1 MVEAPRSFVTTRG
14 VFDDDSFSISGG
26 SRWSLGSF
34 EKYVALTEPPMGV
47 PRVASFG
54 SWFLL

>member
-54 SWFLL
+54 SW